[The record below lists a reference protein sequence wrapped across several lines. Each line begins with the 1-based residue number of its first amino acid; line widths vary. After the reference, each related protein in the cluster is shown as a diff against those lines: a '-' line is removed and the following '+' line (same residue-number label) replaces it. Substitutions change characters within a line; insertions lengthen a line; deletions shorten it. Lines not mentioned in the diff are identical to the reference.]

1 MKKTSILA
9 AFAALVVFPLASQA
23 CFLGIGCDDNDQ
35 TSSTTVTNTAN
46 GGAGGAGG
54 SASAYGG
61 SNFSYNPSSVSH
73 SGNSAVGNGFGNL
86 SPSANVRNHVNNR
99 NSNHQGQGQ
108 DQGQLQGQI
117 GINKAVGT
125 GNTTVVEG
133 DTYEAPPRAPVTP
146 AWAAPVVFS
155 SDDQCYTSVNGG
167 GQGIT
172 FGASLSVPVKD
183 GDCVRRKDSRELR
196 QAGHALMGLAVL
208 CDNNRLKEAAERVGT
223 AEERYACGVAQSR
236 PAPAATQTPS
246 EQPIAV
252 KTSTTGGSFLFPWEQ
267 NQR

>member
-23 CFLGIGCDDNDQ
+23 CSIGCEDNDQ

-61 SNFSYNPSSVSH
+61 
-73 SGNSAVGNGFGNL
+73 
-86 SPSANVRNHVNNR
+86 
-99 NSNHQGQGQ
+99 